1 MGNVTDVNGPNRRRR
16 RRAIKTKAG
25 ALVFDEN
32 VSNDDGSQVPSRN
45 DSVRLTHSSG
55 SAATLAS
62 GGVGITS
69 VGDLSLTAAGDTHIT
84 SKGTVQTTS
93 EGSVRTYAQGNV
105 VSLEGKQNST
115 QMKAAKKMQEAVEQ
129 IEKAKVDKIKSTKG
143 EEVPCPTCGKE
154 YLVNKKSGFGQRAFK
169 TIRKYTPPYFG
180 FAIDVL
186 EFLYKNLEIEQY
198 LFFSKKK
205 SFKNVRL
212 KEVLS
217 HPKWK
222 MGKNNLIDSSNFIN
236 KILEIYEV
244 SIIYNIPISKIDF
257 IISRQAFIHSIV
269 FYKDGVLTLNGFKN
283 DMLLT
288 LIHPLNEYF
297 IFKEK
302 INSEKLLKNLDNFQL
317 SNNLDKRFIFFNYYK
332 KMREFNHE
340 KLIIFLLLNNYAQS
354 LYLSNK
360 LKYDQIIPY
369 TMKNIEKFKNASQ
382 LNNIP
387 NILKFIELIRNQI
400 QND

>member
-1 MGNVTDVNGPNRRRR
+1 MFPKIVIIGSTGKLGSKLLNYTNKNNIKISAITCFKNRKKILIQKRKFQIPNYF
-16 RRAIKTKAG
+16 I
-25 ALVFDEN
+25 LSDD
-32 VSNDDGSQVPSRN
+32 NDFKNFLKFLKNKIDIIYFLDFGSFS
-45 DSVRLTHSSG
+45 LTYLYHFIQNNSG
-55 SAATLAS
+55 STIAIANKEMIIAGGKPLINCITKSKNKLIPLDSEHFSLNNSLFNKNIKKILITAS
-62 GGVGITS
+62 GG
-69 VGDLSLTAAGDTHIT
+69 
-84 SKGTVQTTS
+84 
-93 EGSVRTYAQGNV
+93 
-105 VSLEGKQNST
+105 
-115 QMKAAKKMQEAVEQ
+115 
-129 IEKAKVDKIKSTKG
+129 
-143 EEVPCPTCGKE
+143 P
-154 YLVNKKSGFGQRAFK
+154 F
-169 TIRKYTPPYFG
+169 
-180 FAIDVL
+180 
-186 EFLYKNLEIEQY
+186 
-198 LFFSKKK
+198 FFSKKK
-205 SFKNVRL
+205 SFKNVSL

-269 FYKDGVLTLNGFKN
+269 FYNDGVLSLNGFKN
-283 DMLLT
+283 NMLLT
-288 LIHPLNEYF
+288 LIHPLNEHF
-297 IFKEK
+297 MLNEK

-317 SNNLDKRFIFFNYYK
+317 SNNIDKRFIFFNHYK

-369 TMKNIEKFKNASQ
+369 TMKNIEKFKNPSQ

-400 QND
+400 HNG